1 MYCLDRALGP
11 DDEYEE
17 AKRRVVP
24 QWGGSLRYVQV
35 DVTNTASLNASIE
48 SISAE
53 NRRLDGLIAAAGIV
67 KTLPATDCTVEDT
80 SHIMDINFTGL
91 FMTATAAAREMNRY
105 KCRGRICLV
114 ASMSG
119 VIANKGMTSAVY
131 NSSKAGV
138 IQLARSLAM
147 EWTAVRADGSGG
159 IRVNSISPGHVM
171 TPMVKDLFENSPKTQ
186 EIWESENMAHRLATP
201 AEFKGAALF
210 LLSNASSFMT
220 GSNLVIDGGHT
231 AW

>member
-1 MYCLDRALGP
+1 MENAGQKRFPDFDLAGGAFIVTGGARGLGLAMAEALI
-11 DDEYEE
+11 E
-17 AKRRVVP
+17 A
-24 QWGGSLRYVQV
+24 GGK
-35 DVTNTASLNASIE
+35 ASLNASIE

-138 IQLARSLAM
+138 IQLTRSLAM

-186 EIWESENMAHRLATP
+186 EIWKSENMAHRLATP
-201 AEFKGAALF
+201 AEFKRGGA
-210 LLSNASSFMT
+210 LSPQ
-220 GSNLVIDGGHT
+220 
-231 AW
+231 